1 MSFRL
6 AAMAL
11 VASLLAGAVIAHHP
25 SLVRFGAASDTARR
39 ATAVQTVVAPQ
50 VYAVV
55 VPPAERA
62 SGNVSEADSRS
73 QSAPAPD
80 FAGPGPGWG

>member
-1 MSFRL
+1 MSFRI

-11 VASLLAGAVIAHHP
+11 VASLLAGAAIAHHP
-25 SLVRFGAASDTARR
+25 GLIGLGAASGTARR
-39 ATAVQTVVAPQ
+39 TAAVHTVVAPQ

-55 VPPAERA
+55 VPPVDHT
-62 SGNVSEADSRS
+62 SGNANEAGS
-73 QSAPAPD
+73 QAAPAPD

>member
-1 MSFRL
+1 MSFRI

-11 VASLLAGAVIAHHP
+11 VASLLAGAVIAHQP
-25 SLVRFGAASDTARR
+25 GLVGLAAASGMAHRT
-39 ATAVQTVVAPQ
+39 TAVQTVVAPQ

-55 VPPAERA
+55 APPADHA
-62 SGNVSEADSRS
+62 SGPDVGGGS
-73 QSAPAPD
+73 QAAPAPD

>member
-1 MSFRL
+1 MTFRL

-11 VASLLAGAVIAHHP
+11 VASLLAGSVIAHQP
-25 SLVRFGAASDTARR
+25 SLVRFGAASGTARPT
-39 ATAVQTVVAPQ
+39 TAVPIRLAPQ

-55 VPPAERA
+55 APPADRT
-62 SGNVSEADSRS
+62 SGNVSEAGNRS
-73 QSAPAPD
+73 QSEPASD

>member
-1 MSFRL
+1 MTFRL

-11 VASLLAGAVIAHHP
+11 VASLLAAASIAHRP
-25 SLVRFGAASDTARR
+25 GFIDLGAASGTARH
-39 ATAVQTVVAPQ
+39 ATAIHTVAPQ

-55 VPPAERA
+55 VPPVDRT
-62 SGNVSEADSRS
+62 SGNAGEAGSRS